1 MPLTLGFL
9 ASVIILLPGLVAL
22 AAFNFRV
29 GRAGARRPEQQL
41 TTINALVAA
50 VILSIMTHYLGYVVA
65 AGVTDA
71 AVAIHEA
78 FPLFNLGSA
87 VPNPVGASY
96 AAVTSGKAMP
106 GPTAIAT
113 AALLAFEVFAV
124 LAFVSS
130 ETFDLLFEP
139 LDWTGQGWVFQHITR
154 PAENGYAPI
163 GHVFTSTMSGAYG
176 VAYKGIVIDA
186 RQGANGE
193 LVSIALAR
201 PERFLYQLADFPS
214 EPSKWRWRRRD
225 QDAGELDR
233 PTGFTL
239 HGKNTVGG
247 VVQLDARVITNVV
260 VHSVSQGLLEE
271 IAPGEANEGEAP

>member
-9 ASVIILLPGLVAL
+9 ASVILLLPGLVAL

-50 VILSIMTHYLGYVVA
+50 VILSIMTHYLGYLVA
-65 AGVTDA
+65 AGATDA
-71 AVAIHEA
+71 AIAIHDA
-78 FPLFNLGSA
+78 FPKLDLGPA
-87 VPNPVGASY
+87 VRNPVAAYY
-96 AAVTSGKAMP
+96 AAVTSGAAMP

-113 AALLAFEVFAV
+113 AALLALEVFVV
-124 LAFVSS
+124 LAFVGS

-163 GHVFTSTMSGAYG
+163 GHVFTSTMSGVYG

-201 PERFLYQLADFPS
+201 PERFLYELGAFPIQTS
-214 EPSKWRWRRRD
+214 RWFWRGKEE
-225 QDAGELDR
+225 AGELDR

-239 HGKNTVGG
+239 HGKETVGG

-260 VHSVSQGLLEE
+260 VHSVSQSLLEE
-271 IAPGEANEGEAP
+271 LAPGEAAL